1 MDGYDVEFWT
11 LLKPFKLVIS
21 ALHYIQGTRERK
33 RLCKD
38 LNTHS
43 PIYDDTVCDLLTIE
57 GQMQQTQMCKL
68 QECPGWPDNI
78 ESSLFS

>member
-1 MDGYDVEFWT
+1 MLSSFRS
-11 LLKPFKLVIS
+11 LKRCKLVIS

-38 LNTHS
+38 LDTHA
-43 PIYDDTVCDLLTIE
+43 PIYDNTVCDLLLVD

-68 QECPGWPDNI
+68 QECPGWPDII
-78 ESSLFS
+78 ESLLFS